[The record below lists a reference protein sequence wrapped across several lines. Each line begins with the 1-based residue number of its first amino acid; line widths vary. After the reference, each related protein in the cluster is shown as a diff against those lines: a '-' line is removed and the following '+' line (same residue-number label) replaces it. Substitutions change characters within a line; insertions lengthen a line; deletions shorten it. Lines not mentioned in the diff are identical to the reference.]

1 MNNIIIGSVT
11 LRHNPEEMTVIR
23 SDKYCASKLTY
34 TSVAFFSWGLSI
46 VGKEIL
52 LRWSYM
58 ESDEFKDLDD
68 LYIADST
75 IVFDPVDGL
84 GKTYN
89 VVMKELDS
97 KYFYRLGVS
106 PGQWRKDVNIV
117 LLILSE
123 VV

>member
-1 MNNIIIGSVT
+1 MSNIIIGSVT
-11 LRHNPEEMTVIR
+11 LRYNPEEMTVIR
-23 SDKYCASKLTY
+23 SDKYCVSKLTY
-34 TSVAFFSWGLSI
+34 SSVAFFSWGLSI

-58 ESDEFKDLDD
+58 ESDEFEDLDV
-68 LYIADST
+68 LYKADNT
-75 IVFDPVDGL
+75 IVFNPMDDL

-89 VVMKELDS
+89 VAIKGLDS
-97 KYFYRLGVS
+97 KYFFRLGVS